1 MGKYKYSLNEKIK
14 GYVEFQLAQYNEIK
28 RDLGREKDAMMP
40 STVAKYGAGGG
51 HGSEASR
58 TTENI
63 GLRMATSPYIRTLE
77 LTAAA
82 LGRVLS
88 TLDETDLKLVDL
100 VYWKGSY
107 TVEGAAM
114 IAGIGKSAA
123 YTRINDILGRAAI
136 ELGCVNA

>member
-14 GYVEFQLAQYNEIK
+14 GYVEFQLAHYNEIR
-28 RDLGREKDAMMP
+28 RDLEREKDAMMP
-40 STVAKYGAGGG
+40 STVAKYGIGGG

-63 GLRMATSPYIRTLE
+63 GLRMATSPYIRNLE
-77 LTAAA
+77 QTAEA
-82 LGRVLS
+82 LGRVIGK
-88 TLDETDLKLVDL
+88 LDDTDLKLVDL

-123 YTRINDILGRAAI
+123 YSRINDILGRAAI
-136 ELGCVNA
+136 ELGCVNT

>member
-14 GYVEFQLAQYNEIK
+14 GYVEFQLAHYNEIK
-28 RDLGREKDAMMP
+28 RDLDREKDAMMP
-40 STVAKYGAGGG
+40 STVAKYGIGGG
-51 HGSEASR
+51 HGSDASR

-63 GLRMATSPYIRTLE
+63 GLRMVTSPYIRNLE
-77 LTAAA
+77 QTADA
-82 LGRVLS
+82 LGRVIGK
-88 TLDETDLKLVDL
+88 LDDTDLKLVDL

-123 YTRINDILGRAAI
+123 YSRINDILGRAAI

>member
-1 MGKYKYSLNEKIK
+1 MGRYKYSLNEKIK
-14 GYVEFQLAQYNEIK
+14 GYVEFQLAHYNEIK

-40 STVAKYGAGGG
+40 STVAKYGAGGV

-63 GLRMATSPYIRTLE
+63 GLRMATSPYIRNLE

-82 LGRVLS
+82 LGRVIS